1 MTKQCSFKVV
11 TSCRHSGDRAPDLTE
26 KMLGRSRTG
35 TRRPRIV
42 LNVLLPIKVVAVP
55 PLSKSVLHIVNGD
68 LLHVVAKYGHD
79 MIDRVRVNQANQ
91 LRHDR
96 PACEVLKSSRWLLR
110 NRRNLSN
117 GYP

>member
-1 MTKQCSFKVV
+1 MPTVHAHNMTTVYKLEINEHCPQ
-11 TSCRHSGDRAPDLTE
+11 AE
-26 KMLGRSRTG
+26 
-35 TRRPRIV
+35 IV
-42 LNVLLPIKVVAVP
+42 D
-55 PLSKSVLHIVNGD
+55 D